1 MQSILTLPI
10 NSTTI
15 DCQSTLRYKE
25 DCLWLDFIAKENAPD
40 IHLWICNTY
49 KQGNLLKDVCIS
61 STDNVKV
68 SFDKTVIEA
77 IKSNGS
83 IIHLKLNRVDFEYK
97 NINMEYCYVINMPPS
112 CIDGLSEKNKAYDTA
127 VDGNHVRFEYNDE
140 NATIL
145 KCSEDIKDFI
155 IGVISFY
162 FCCPVEILQEYKI
175 EDNRNVV
182 TIRSRKKNF
191 QADENAAKFHSETDS
206 FAEFLGKVKL
216 THPRWRDFPR
226 YARQYVDS
234 TFVSEPQRYCMLFA
248 IISSFA
254 EYILESRKGE
264 KGYPSGDQLAVDTFK
279 YFGKD
284 KSAIDNVIKDKGLKR
299 GNSDIKTVAEL
310 RNESEHNL
318 FSNLSYAF
326 LEDNPKIN
334 LFMDEIATRIIFDFM
349 KVEYFE

>member
-1 MQSILTLPI
+1 MNSILTLPI
-10 NSTTI
+10 NTTTV
-15 DCQSTLRYKE
+15 DCQSSLRYKD
-25 DCLWLDFIAKENAPD
+25 DCLWLDFIAKENTPD

-49 KQGNLLKDVCIS
+49 KQGNLLKDVSIS
-61 STDNVKV
+61 STDMVKV
-68 SFDKTVIEA
+68 SFDKSVIEA
-77 IKSNGS
+77 IKSNGRV
-83 IIHLKLNRVDFEYK
+83 IHLKLNRVDFDCK
-97 NINMEYCYVINMPPS
+97 DINMEYYFVINMPPS
-112 CIDGLSEKNKAYDTA
+112 CIDGLNEKNKVYDTV

-145 KCSEDIKDFI
+145 KCGEDIKDFI

-162 FCCPVEILQEYKI
+162 FCCPVEILQEYRI
-175 EDNRNVV
+175 EDNRDIV
-182 TIRSRKKNF
+182 TIRSSKRIF
-191 QADENAAKFHSETDS
+191 HADENAAKFHSKTDS

-248 IISSFA
+248 MISSFA

-264 KGYPSGDQLAVDTFK
+264 KGHPSGDQLAENTFK
-279 YFGKD
+279 HFGFN
-284 KSAIDNVIKDKGLKR
+284 KSDIDDIIKDKGLKR
-299 GNSDIKTVAEL
+299 GDSDIKTVAEL

-334 LFMDEIATRIIFDFM
+334 LFMEEIASRIIFDFIQ
-349 KVEYFE
+349 VEYS

>member
-1 MQSILTLPI
+1 MKSILSLPI
-10 NSTTI
+10 NSTTV
-15 DCQSTLRYKE
+15 DCQSSLRYKD
-25 DCLWLDFIAKENAPD
+25 DCLWLDFIAEDNAPD
-40 IHLWICNTY
+40 IHLWICETF
-49 KQGNLLKDVCIS
+49 KQGNLLKDVSIS
-61 STDNVKV
+61 STKDVEV

-77 IKSNGS
+77 IKSNGRV
-83 IIHLKLNRVDFEYK
+83 IHLKLNRVDFDCK
-97 NINMEYCYVINMPPS
+97 DINMEYCYVINMPPS
-112 CIDGLSEKNKAYDTA
+112 CIDGLSEKNKVYDTM
-127 VDGNHVRFEYNDE
+127 VDGKHVCFEYNDE

-191 QADENAAKFHSETDS
+191 HADENAAKFHSKTDS

-248 IISSFA
+248 MISSYA
-254 EYILESRKGE
+254 EYILESRKGV
-264 KGYPSGDQLAVDTFK
+264 KNPPGDLLAEDTFSN
-279 YFGKD
+279 YGFN
-284 KSAIDNVIKDKGLKR
+284 KSDLDDMIKEKGLKR
-299 GNSDIKTVAEL
+299 GNDDIRTVAGL
-310 RNESEHNL
+310 RNEAEHNL

-334 LFMDEIATRIIFDFM
+334 LFMEDIATRIIFDFIQ
-349 KVEYFE
+349 VEYS